1 MFSKRGEKRTTLEN
15 EFEEIRKNILRR
27 NFQISLGFIR
37 QDLKENLIKN
47 GKDAGAQIPTEL
59 FISNEIIIQLY
70 DNMKDE
76 GQINEFNEIIKYAEC
91 Y

>member
-1 MFSKRGEKRTTLEN
+1 MTLEN
-15 EFEEIRKNILRR
+15 EFEEIRKNTLRR

-59 FISNEIIIQLY
+59 FISNDIIVQLY

>member
-1 MFSKRGEKRTTLEN
+1 MTLEN
-15 EFEEIRKNILRR
+15 EFEEIRKNTLRR

-37 QDLKENLIKN
+37 QDLKQNLIKN

>member
-1 MFSKRGEKRTTLEN
+1 MTLEN
-15 EFEEIRKNILRR
+15 EFEEIRKNTLRR

-59 FISNEIIIQLY
+59 FISNDIIVQLY
-70 DNMKDE
+70 DDMKDE
-76 GQINEFNEIIKYAEC
+76 GQINVFNEIIKYAEC

>member
-1 MFSKRGEKRTTLEN
+1 MLFYNCSVKEEKKRMTLEN
-15 EFEEIRKNILRR
+15 EFEEIRKNTLRR

-59 FISNEIIIQLY
+59 FISNDIIIQLY
-70 DNMKDE
+70 DDMKPIVT
-76 GQINEFNEIIKYAEC
+76 GKQIGRAHV
-91 Y
+91 